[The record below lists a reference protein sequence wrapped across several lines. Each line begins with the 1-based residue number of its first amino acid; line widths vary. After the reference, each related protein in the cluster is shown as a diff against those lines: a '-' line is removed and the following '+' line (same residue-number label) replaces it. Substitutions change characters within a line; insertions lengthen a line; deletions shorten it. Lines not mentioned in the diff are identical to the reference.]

1 VRDATTTPAGWAK
14 EDGTDE
20 GRLIRLHREAL
31 TPKVRQQDL
40 AARLGWSRDKIA
52 RIENG
57 YGRARDDAGPT
68 RYPADDTDLARVAAE
83 ITRMAAGYGTPDL
96 GVAPEELDSIGR
108 GGAAELLRSLL
119 AVPQSAAQDPE
130 VAVNTER
137 LLAALGQNDEFV
149 RFLASDTGTD
159 GDPRGLAARTLAVA
173 VWVENHPAAAE
184 EGARRTG

>member
-1 VRDATTTPAGWAK
+1 MRDTTTPQGWVK

-52 RIENG
+52 RTENG

-68 RYPADDTDLARVAAE
+68 RYPCDDTDLARVAAE
-83 ITRMAAGYGTPDL
+83 LCAMAAGYGTPDL

-108 GGAAELLRSLL
+108 GGAAELLRGLL
-119 AVPQSAAQDPE
+119 AVPQPGVQDPRLAP
-130 VAVNTER
+130 AVER
-137 LLAALGQNDEFV
+137 LLAALGRDDEFV
-149 RFLASDTGTD
+149 RFLAADTGAD
-159 GDPRGLAARTLAVA
+159 GDARALAERTLAVA
-173 VWVENHPAAAE
+173 SWVEGHPAGAAE
-184 EGARRTG
+184 GVRRTG